1 MQYYFYHCILS
12 NDYILDYLVN
22 PQMLSIQNF
31 SQVNCLVKI
40 LAKNLIEYILEEKSN
55 REKKRIWEGTL
66 NHIYS
71 QGIFL
76 APVFLTHAP
85 KKEKKII

>member
-1 MQYYFYHCILS
+1 MQYYFNHCILS
-12 NDYILDYLVN
+12 NYYSLDYLVN

-31 SQVNCLVKI
+31 SQGNHLVKI
-40 LAKNLIEYILEEKSN
+40 LAKNLIEYIWEDNSN

-66 NHIYS
+66 SHTSS

-76 APVFLTHAP
+76 APVFLTHIP
-85 KKEKKII
+85 KKEKI